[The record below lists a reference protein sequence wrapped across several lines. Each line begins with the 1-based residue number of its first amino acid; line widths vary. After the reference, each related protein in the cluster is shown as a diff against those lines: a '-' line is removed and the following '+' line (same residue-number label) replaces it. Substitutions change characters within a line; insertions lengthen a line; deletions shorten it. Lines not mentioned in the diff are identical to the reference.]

1 MNRNEIAETL
11 RQWIAEG
18 KMFSAA
24 MLNKEGMSPHEQGR
38 KCASG
43 ELFRSRHGS
52 VLFTEDSLRKQFEEW
67 MYGPDKRIYTAAD
80 LDSLRGIIKLYDI
93 NKACANGEYLRFDD
107 LGKSATLYIE

>member
-24 MLNKEGMSPHEQGR
+24 MLNKSGMSPHDQGR

-43 ELFRSRHGS
+43 ELLPKILSEG
-52 VLFTEDSLRKQFEEW
+52 SLR
-67 MYGPDKRIYTAAD
+67 
-80 LDSLRGIIKLYDI
+80 
-93 NKACANGEYLRFDD
+93 NGCMV
-107 LGKSATLYIE
+107 KTNASTQVQTLIP